1 MEARSKAF
9 KDEPFHGSKVLMD
22 WLVPDFLQEEVR
34 VSHQLLGY
42 ASGVR
47 MLSSPSSLLMRR
59 NEQWRETLRIYPKG
73 QRSFFDAHRGGLS
86 RRVHSCISNCSFPVQ
101 NHATSRTQTMA
112 SATPL
117 FLRHLRTVRVAVVRL
132 RKGQRHGG
140 APPRL

>member
-86 RRVHSCISNCSFPVQ
+86 RRVHSCISNCSFPVEK
-101 NHATSRTQTMA
+101 HATSRSQTMA
-112 SATPL
+112 SDTPL
-117 FLRHLRTVRVAVVRL
+117 FRGHLVNGGLAVEHMRN
-132 RKGQRHGG
+132 GQRWRGTTS
-140 APPRL
+140 PS

>member
-1 MEARSKAF
+1 MFSSNLALAVAWLLQAGPLGWDFAPMEARSKAF

-73 QRSFFDAHRGGLS
+73 FLEAGEIYRQELLELS
-86 RRVHSCISNCSFPVQ
+86 MKSWPTLL
-101 NHATSRTQTMA
+101 AK
-112 SATPL
+112 L
-117 FLRHLRTVRVAVVRL
+117 
-132 RKGQRHGG
+132 KKK
-140 APPRL
+140 